1 MRLCRVAEEGKLQPR
16 DDLPTPQARS
26 TSSLHALGKG
36 FHKDCIQRKSIGRS
50 VNRSPMKLTQAI
62 CLSIIVM
69 LLKGEG

>member
-16 DDLPTPQARS
+16 DDLQLPRLDLRP
-26 TSSLHALGKG
+26 SLHALGKG

-50 VNRSPMKLTQAI
+50 VNRSPMLTQAI